1 MEGFKLDKKKL
12 KQKVKKVM
20 TEFKDKT
27 LHAGSKTGKLVT
39 DPRQAKAIAM
49 SESRRL
55 KK

>member
-1 MEGFKLDKKKL
+1 MEKFKLDKKKL

-20 TEFKDKT
+20 TEFKEKA
-27 LHAGSKTGKLVT
+27 LHAGSKTGPLVT

-49 SESRRL
+49 SEARRG